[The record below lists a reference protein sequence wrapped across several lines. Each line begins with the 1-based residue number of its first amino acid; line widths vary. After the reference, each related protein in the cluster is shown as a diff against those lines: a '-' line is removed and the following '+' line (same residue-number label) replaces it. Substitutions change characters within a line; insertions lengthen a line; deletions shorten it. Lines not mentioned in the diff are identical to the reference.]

1 MDHKRFSLILLR
13 DSQFTIFAT
22 DQVTLNAIA
31 GLRMMKM
38 NPTSM
43 VEILTQRDYAIEVW
57 DQENEYESD
66 SRRKSNR
73 DRDWRDSCENRSD
86 RISSR
91 DQATSNSQD
100 GNARS
105 DRNLDNIAVKST
117 LGMLVRN
124 DITRIGETLQNKREM
139 TDT

>member
-1 MDHKRFSLILLR
+1 
-13 DSQFTIFAT
+13 
-22 DQVTLNAIA
+22 
-31 GLRMMKM
+31 M